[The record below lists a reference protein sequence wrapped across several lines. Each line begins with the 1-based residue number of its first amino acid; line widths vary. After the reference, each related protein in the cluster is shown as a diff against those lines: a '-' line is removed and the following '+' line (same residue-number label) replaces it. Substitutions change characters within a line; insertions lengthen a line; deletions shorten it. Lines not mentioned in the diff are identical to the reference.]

1 MTRRSV
7 GEYERAPGNSIGTF
21 EAGEEGGLIFKK
33 IYIYIYSAG
42 ILVPK
47 KKKNIHA
54 PKIVHAWY
62 SPSLKVKWSTP

>member
-47 KKKNIHA
+47 KKTFMH
-54 PKIVHAWY
+54 
-62 SPSLKVKWSTP
+62 LRLCTPGTHPP